1 MGLEFNMLLAKDLY
15 LSFGTRA
22 LFDHISLSVQE
33 GQKVGLVGRNGAGKS
48 TLLKVIAGKQSL
60 ESGVIEVEKGKKI
73 AYMPQEVV
81 LLSDK
86 SILDEAFAVF
96 ESIQNAQKE
105 LAELERFFDDPTTD
119 KSDEEKIERYAHL
132 QEELSQVDAG
142 ALMVETKRVLQGL
155 GLGPDRWDKP
165 VSQLSVGWKMR
176 LVLAKL
182 LLTRAD
188 FYLFDEPTN
197 HLDIVAKDWFVEF
210 LKEAD
215 FGFLLV
221 SHDRFFLD
229 NVCEYIYA
237 LERGNGKM
245 YRGNYSQYLDQKE
258 RDKELLEKAYLEQQ
272 RDIKQKMAFVERF
285 KASASRSTQAQ
296 SVLKQ
301 VEKIERIELE
311 RKPPTVKL
319 RFSAVQRPGK
329 VVLTAENLS
338 KKFGETTI
346 FKDVSF
352 EVNRDDKVALVAA
365 NGVGKTTLL
374 NVIMGKYPVETGAVT
389 FGHNV
394 VTAFFEQDQ
403 ERSLNHQKTILEEV
417 EDSCKTSEARQQA
430 RGLLGAFLFPGD
442 DVKKKISVLSGGEK
456 NRVAMVKVLLANAN
470 VLMLD
475 EPTNHLDL
483 ESKEILL
490 NALQQ
495 YTGTI
500 IFVSHD
506 RTFLD
511 ALSTRIIELTPNGVR
526 SYQGNYEAFLYQKS
540 VQENAATASAAP
552 AKTPQKQQ
560 PQQPVAEKQQEAAK
574 PHVAGRE
581 AYELRKKLSSLES
594 KIKRYE
600 EEIAQLSVALPTI
613 DFGTPAYLD
622 TQARLKKLQ
631 ETLKATFAEWESLQ
645 K

>member
-1 MGLEFNMLLAKDLY
+1 MLLAKDLC

-22 LFDHISLSVQE
+22 LFDHISLSVQD

-48 TLLKVIAGKQSL
+48 TLLKVIAGNQRM
-60 ESGVIEVEKGKKI
+60 ESGVIEIERGKKI

-81 LLSDK
+81 LLSNK

-96 ESIQNAQKE
+96 DSIQKAQVE
-105 LAELERFFDDPTTD
+105 LAELERYFDDPTTD

-142 ALMVETKRVLQGL
+142 ALLVETKRVLQGL

-165 VSQLSVGWKMR
+165 VEQLSVGWKMR

-182 LLTRAD
+182 LLTKAD
-188 FYLFDEPTN
+188 LYLFDEPTN

-210 LKEAD
+210 LKNAS

-229 NVCEYIYA
+229 HVCEYIFA

-245 YRGNYSQYLDQKE
+245 YYGNYSQYLEQRQ
-258 RDKELLEKAYLEQQ
+258 RDKELLEKAYVEQQ

-301 VEKIERIELE
+301 VEKIERIEID
-311 RKPPTVKL
+311 RKPPTLKL
-319 RFSAVQRPGK
+319 RFSSVQRPGK
-329 VVLTAENLS
+329 VVLNVENVS
-338 KKFGETTI
+338 KTFAGQTI
-346 FKDVSF
+346 FKDATF
-352 EVNRDDKVALVAA
+352 EINRDDKVALVAA

-374 NVIMGKYPVETGAVT
+374 SIIMGQYPIETGTVT

-394 VTAFFEQDQ
+394 TTAFFEQDQ
-403 ERSLNHQKTILEEV
+403 ERSLNQNKTILEEV
-417 EDSCKTSEARQQA
+417 EDTCKTSEARQQA
-430 RGLLGAFLFPGD
+430 RALLGAFLFPGD

-456 NRVAMVKVLLANAN
+456 NRVAMVKVFLANAN

-490 NALQQ
+490 KALQQ
-495 YTGTI
+495 YPGTI
-500 IFVSHD
+500 LFVSHD

-511 ALSTRIIELTPNGVR
+511 DLASRILELTPTGVR
-526 SYQGNYEAFLYQKS
+526 SYVGNYESYLYQKGL
-540 VQENAATASAAP
+540 QESAAAGSTAP
-552 AKTPQKQQ
+552 GKAPQKPDAAQAIQ
-560 PQQPVAEKQQEAAK
+560 KQAEAAK

-581 AYELRKKLSSLES
+581 AYEMRKKLSSLEG

-600 EEIAQLSVALPTI
+600 EELVKLNASFESLE
-613 DFGTPAYLD
+613 FGMPAYLE
-622 TQARLKKLQ
+622 TQARIKKLQ
-631 ETLKATFAEWESLQ
+631 ETLKTAIAEWESLQ
-645 K
+645 G